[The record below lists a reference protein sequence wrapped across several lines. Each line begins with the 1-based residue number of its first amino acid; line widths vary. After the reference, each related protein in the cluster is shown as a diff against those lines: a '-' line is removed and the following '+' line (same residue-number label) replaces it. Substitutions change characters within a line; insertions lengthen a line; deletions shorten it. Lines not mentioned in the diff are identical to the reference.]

1 MKKQLMI
8 ISTLAL
14 LLNGTAMADANLE
27 KGAGAQKLAK
37 MAGEK
42 SPFYRTAKEAF
53 PKDYFLVNQNLP
65 FLVGVSLFHP
75 NSDTLNLDKKQL
87 EAIIELK
94 NSTVPKAAKVAKEI
108 KAMELELAKASLDDK
123 KEPKSLNELVEK
135 ISKARTALT
144 KGHLECI
151 HKIQTILSDKQY
163 ATLLK
168 LASTPAKPKVTPAT
182 NEGQTLFT
190 QKCATC
196 HITTRPKDMST
207 LIAPPLMGVM
217 RHLKDTYSDK
227 SKAVVFIKDYVLN
240 PSKDKAVCMPQ
251 KIKRFGLMPSQK
263 GNVTEKELEVIANWM
278 FDNFPPKGFRGMGHG
293 RFNGMQYK

>member
-8 ISTLAL
+8 ISTLTL

-27 KGAGAQKLAK
+27 KGAGVQKLAK

-42 SPFYRTAKEAF
+42 SPFYRTAKESF

-65 FLVGVSLFHP
+65 FLVGISLFHQ

-135 ISKARTALT
+135 ISKARTALS
-144 KGHLECI
+144 L
-151 HKIQTILSDKQY
+151 D
-163 ATLLK
+163 
-168 LASTPAKPKVTPAT
+168 
-182 NEGQTLFT
+182 
-190 QKCATC
+190 
-196 HITTRPKDMST
+196 
-207 LIAPPLMGVM
+207 
-217 RHLKDTYSDK
+217 
-227 SKAVVFIKDYVLN
+227 
-240 PSKDKAVCMPQ
+240 
-251 KIKRFGLMPSQK
+251 
-263 GNVTEKELEVIANWM
+263 
-278 FDNFPPKGFRGMGHG
+278 GF
-293 RFNGMQYK
+293 NT